1 MFGGKKRIRKSRA
14 KRFRGGSNMYSLSP
28 SDASG
33 LQTTGSSNYASA
45 PNDAAT
51 PSAPLK
57 GGGQRPLAKTRGRGR
72 GRSSGIGGYWAA
84 VLEQAIVPLTLLG
97 IQQTYGRKR
106 HLKGRTFKRK
116 RHR

>member
-1 MFGGKKRIRKSRA
+1 MFGGKKRIRRSRA
-14 KRFRGGSNMYSLSP
+14 KRGGNL
-28 SDASG
+28 
-33 LQTTGSSNYASA
+33 
-45 PNDAAT
+45 AAN
-51 PSAPLK
+51 ALVIGGK
-57 GGGQRPLAKTRGRGR
+57 GRSMSQSQSQSQSLAKTRGRGR